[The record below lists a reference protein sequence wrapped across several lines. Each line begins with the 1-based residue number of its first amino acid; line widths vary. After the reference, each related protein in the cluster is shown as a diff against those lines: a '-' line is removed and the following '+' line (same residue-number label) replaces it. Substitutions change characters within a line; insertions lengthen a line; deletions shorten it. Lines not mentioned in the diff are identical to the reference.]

1 MVILVPRL
9 VVLKSRAITV
19 TYRCPPFSRVWLGE
33 TLARLFLRVR
43 LHGQSFRNNQSVQIP
58 SPTSHPGPPIILQA
72 VDVSCAARNAIPWP

>member
-43 LHGQSFRNNQSVQIP
+43 LHEQSFRNNQSVQIP
-58 SPTSHPGPPIILQA
+58 PPIILQA
-72 VDVSCAARNAIPWP
+72 VDISCAARYAIP